1 MTTVHITQGTAVPL
15 NRLVAA
21 LIDFGPGRGKI
32 FGNGHEQW
40 VWVNVCGDTWTD
52 VTEGSSGGLWERLRC
67 DWSDLSVV
75 RLTTVDSNI
84 WRPGSGWVYSLSS
97 RSDGGTDID
106 LVVVRK
112 GCSIR
117 GRFSAALM
125 AVAGKPVLG
134 RDLRRSLR
142 AIEQSRP
149 QGPRRVRSARAERR
163 RDRRTGPE
171 IRPVPSAKR
180 SIS

>member
-1 MTTVHITQGTAVPL
+1 MTTVRITQGTAVPL

-149 QGPRRVRSARAERR
+149 QGAPKGEVSAGG
-163 RDRRTGPE
+163 TSP
-171 IRPVPSAKR
+171 
-180 SIS
+180 